1 MPVLLEITIVRDKPN
16 LFTCR
21 QASSCPSGQLN
32 GLLALQALVAL
43 LGVGDSF
50 ALAVRQAV
58 AHQGQLN
65 GLLALQALVGLLDIT

>member
-1 MPVLLEITIVRDKPN
+1 MKGAKEQKGRQGETPP
-16 LFTCR
+16 LFEVEVAR
-21 QASSCPSGQLN
+21 SAGGEFAGQLN

-58 AHQGQLN
+58 ANRGNQQPCSP
-65 GLLALQALVGLLDIT
+65 